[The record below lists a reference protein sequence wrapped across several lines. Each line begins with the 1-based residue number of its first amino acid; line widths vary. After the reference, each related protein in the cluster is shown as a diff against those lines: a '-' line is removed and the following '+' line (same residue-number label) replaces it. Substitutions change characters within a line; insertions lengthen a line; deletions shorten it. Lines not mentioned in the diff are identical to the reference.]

1 MLQTISYSFS
11 TSTKENIMNKAKDE
25 LKKQFWNQFIRARI
39 SGYDNTYANNSTT
52 SNKGLVKQTEFSG
65 VSVYVNLNQT
75 SVNVTLV
82 IYTSPEFS
90 EKSKL
95 SKDERNA
102 ISLEQNIKIF
112 EHLKQNSNEI
122 QKHFSEKIYWKE
134 SDYIRKIAIIS
145 NDSWQYEKQSEWD
158 DINAY
163 LIKTSYL
170 LKESVEK
177 VLLNYEAG

>member
-1 MLQTISYSFS
+1 
-11 TSTKENIMNKAKDE
+11 MNKAKDE
-25 LKKQFWNQFIRARI
+25 LKKQFWNQFIQARI
-39 SGYDNTYANNSTT
+39 SGYENIYADNSIT
-52 SNKGLVKQTEFSG
+52 SKKGIVKQTEFSG
-65 VSVYVNLNQT
+65 VSVYVNLNQN

-82 IYTSPEFS
+82 IYSSPNVP

-102 ISLEQNIKIF
+102 ISLEQNIRIF

-122 QKHFSEKIYWKE
+122 QKHFSEQIYWKE
-134 SDYIRKIAIIS
+134 SDYIRKTAIIS
-145 NDSWQYEKQSEWD
+145 NDNWQYEKQSEWD

>member
-1 MLQTISYSFS
+1 
-11 TSTKENIMNKAKDE
+11 MNKAKDE
-25 LKKQFWNQFIRARI
+25 LKKQFWNQFIKAKI
-39 SGYDNTYANNSTT
+39 SGYENIYADNSTT
-52 SNKGLVKQTEFSG
+52 SKKGIVKQTEFSG

-82 IYTSPEFS
+82 IYTNPEVP

-95 SKDERNA
+95 SKDERNV
-102 ISLEQNIKIF
+102 ISLEQNIQIF

-122 QKHFSEKIYWKE
+122 QKQFSEKIYWKE
-134 SDYIRKIAIIS
+134 SDYIRKIAVIR

-170 LKESVEK
+170 LKESAEEA
-177 VLLNYEAG
+177 LLNFEAG